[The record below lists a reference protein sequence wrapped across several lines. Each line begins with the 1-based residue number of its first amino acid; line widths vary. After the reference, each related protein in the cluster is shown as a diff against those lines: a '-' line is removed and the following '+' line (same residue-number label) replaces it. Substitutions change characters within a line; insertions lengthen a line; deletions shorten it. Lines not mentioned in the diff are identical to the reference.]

1 MKLLDLPEVGDAIRR
16 VEEDWEIGKL
26 EDWKIGRL
34 EDWKIVSKWGS
45 VTSFSESRMREWRRE
60 ARIEEWE
67 GGSDHR
73 CNRIAPLK

>member
-16 VEEDWEIGKL
+16 VEEDW
-26 EDWKIGRL
+26 KIGRL
-34 EDWKIVSKWGS
+34 EDWKIVPKWGS